1 MKKLKN
7 IKGIFLDVGWTLC
20 RPATGSWVI
29 PLKAL
34 TYTGWDVFEAID
46 EEKRA
51 SAFRTGMDYLDQNH
65 LIFSEEEELCQ
76 FRVYYR
82 MLAELLP
89 ELNWSGEQ
97 IEAIA
102 QDKVFNMENYIPF
115 DDARE
120 TVRQLSRRFPLG
132 VISDTWPSV
141 RHILEYIGVYD
152 CFDSYTYSCHLG
164 VTKPDPKM
172 YEHALSCLKIPPE
185 NTLFVDDFIDN
196 LHGARR
202 AGIQPVMITLRP
214 DVTHET
220 QYPKISRI
228 GELLELVEG

>member
-1 MKKLKN
+1 MQKLKN

-34 TYTGWDVFEAID
+34 TYTGWDVFDAI
-46 EEKRA
+46 ESGKRE
-51 SAFRTGMDYLDQNH
+51 SAFRTCMDYLDQNH
-65 LIFSEEEELCQ
+65 LIFTEEEELCQ

-89 ELNWSGEQ
+89 ELHWSGEQ

-115 DDARE
+115 SDTKE
-120 TVRQLSRRFPLG
+120 TVRELSKRFPLG
-132 VISDTWPSV
+132 VISDTWPSI
-141 RHILEYIGVYD
+141 RHILEYLEVYD
-152 CFDSYTYSCHLG
+152 YFDSYTYSCNLG
-164 VTKPDPKM
+164 VTKPNPKM
-172 YEHALSCLKIPPE
+172 YEHAIKALGIASE
-185 NTLFVDDFIDN
+185 STLFVDDFIDN
-196 LHGARR
+196 LHGAHR

>member
-1 MKKLKN
+1 MQKLQN
-7 IKGIFLDVGWTLC
+7 IKGVFLDVGWTLC

-29 PLKAL
+29 PIKAL
-34 TYTGWDVFEAID
+34 TYTGWDVFNSID
-46 EEKRA
+46 GEKRKE
-51 SAFRTGMDYLDQNH
+51 AFQTCMAYMDENH
-65 LIFSEEEELCQ
+65 LIFTEEEELKQ

-82 MLAELLP
+82 MLAEMLP
-89 ELNWSGEQ
+89 ELSWSDDQ

-115 DDARE
+115 EDTKD
-120 TVRQLSRRFPLG
+120 TVRELSKRFSLG
-132 VISDTWPSV
+132 VISDTWPSI
-141 RHILEYIGVYD
+141 RRILEYLGVYEF
-152 CFDSYTYSCHLG
+152 FDSYTYSCNLG

-172 YEHALSCLKIPPE
+172 YNHAIKALGIAPE

-202 AGIQPVMITLRP
+202 AGIQPVMITVRP

-220 QYPKISRI
+220 EYPKISAI
-228 GELLELVEG
+228 SGLFDLL

>member
-1 MKKLKN
+1 MQKLQN
-7 IKGIFLDVGWTLC
+7 IRGIFLDVGWTLC

-34 TYTGWDVFEAID
+34 TYTGWDVFDSID
-46 EEKRA
+46 GEKRQQ
-51 SAFRTGMDYLDQNH
+51 AFRTCMDYLDANH
-65 LIFSEEEELCQ
+65 LIFTEEEELKQ

-82 MLAELLP
+82 MLAQQLP
-89 ELNWSGEQ
+89 ELCWDEEQ

-115 DDARE
+115 EDTKK
-120 TVRQLSRRFPLG
+120 TVQQLSKRFSLG
-132 VISDTWPSV
+132 VISDTWPSI
-141 RHILEYIGVYD
+141 RHILEYLEVYD
-152 CFDSYTYSCHLG
+152 YFDSYTYSCHLG
-164 VTKPDPKM
+164 VTKPNPQM
-172 YEHALSCLKIPPE
+172 YDHAVKALGIPPE

-202 AGIQPVMITLRP
+202 AGIQPVMITVRP

-220 QYPKISRI
+220 EYPKISAI
-228 GELLELVEG
+228 GELLELV